1 MRPKIITIAEVEYA
15 AFFLARKLMTWD
27 EPIPDFGTRFSRILE
42 SCLATP
48 FGRFSRKDLYRGL
61 IGKASI
67 LFYLLIKNH
76 PFQNGNKRIVIT
88 CLLYFLY
95 KNNKWLKMNEH
106 KLYLFSKGIAASK
119 PHSRE
124 KIIIHI
130 QNVLKKYLIDF
141 SSQKDV
147 LLIAHQQK

>member
-1 MRPKIITIAEVEYA
+1 MRPKIITTAEVEYT
-15 AFFLARKLMTWD
+15 AFSFARKLMTWD
-27 EPIPDFGTRFSRILE
+27 EPIPDFGTRFPRILE
-42 SCLATP
+42 SCLEVP

-61 IGKASI
+61 VGKASI

-76 PFQNGNKRIVIT
+76 PFQNGNKRIAIM

-95 KNNKWLKMNEH
+95 KNKKWLRMNEH
-106 KLYLFSKGIAASK
+106 KLYLFARGIAASK
-119 PHSRE
+119 PYSRE

-130 QNVLKKYLIDF
+130 QNVIKKYLIDF

-147 LLIAHQQK
+147 LFAHQ

>member
-27 EPIPDFGTRFSRILE
+27 EPIPDFGTRFPYILE
-42 SCLATP
+42 SCLETP
-48 FGRFSRKDLYRGL
+48 FGKFSKKDLYRGL

-76 PFQNGNKRIVIT
+76 PFQNGNKRIAIM

-95 KNNKWLKMNEH
+95 KNNKWLKMSERN
-106 KLYLFSKGIAASK
+106 LYLFSWGIAASK

-124 KIIIHI
+124 KIIIYI
-130 QNVLKKYLIDF
+130 RNTLKKYLVD
-141 SSQKDV
+141 
-147 LLIAHQQK
+147 LPG